1 MDGETVRCGG
11 GRGGSEQARAPEAAT
26 GLDWCGLAHPG
37 RRAAGWP
44 PGSRGSR
51 LAALAAVLAPLAGF
65 ALLAPIEAPPVL
77 AAPLQAAPPPLW
89 IGDTRRQVEAKLPLA
104 QQRPAGETLL
114 RLARQLLGRPYKAF
128 SLDAEPQE
136 RLRLDLTGF
145 DCALLV
151 EQLLALIHSRN
162 VVEFSEQVQRLRYG
176 NGDVDYCD
184 RNHYFTVWAANAER
198 LGLVKDITESL
209 PGASLRVRRLNFMSS
224 HPNSYR
230 PMRQAR
236 ARQCIAALERNL
248 SVRQSYVPIGALGSA
263 AAKLRSGD
271 IFALV
276 TAVDGL
282 DVSHTGFLERSRGE
296 LHAIHAAPKR
306 GVMRSLDFVRYASS
320 VEDVVGI
327 SILRPLPRAARPR

>member
-1 MDGETVRCGG
+1 M
-11 GRGGSEQARAPEAAT
+11 AAAA
-26 GLDWCGLAHPG
+26 LVLAHLAGLA
-37 RRAAGWP
+37 
-44 PGSRGSR
+44 
-51 LAALAAVLAPLAGF
+51 LV
-65 ALLAPIEAPPVL
+65 APIEAT
-77 AAPLQAAPPPLW
+77 PLQAAPRQATPPPLW

-128 SLDAEPQE
+128 SLDAEPQK

-151 EQLLALIHSRN
+151 EQLLALIHSRSL
-162 VVEFSEQVQRLRYG
+162 VEFSEQVQRLRYG
-176 NGDVDYCD
+176 NSSVDYCD
-184 RNHYFTVWAANAER
+184 RNHYFTLWAANAER
-198 LGLVKDITESL
+198 LGLVRDITASL

-224 HPNSYR
+224 HPNSYP
-230 PMRQAR
+230 PMRQAK

-248 SVRQSYVPIGALGSA
+248 SVRQSYLPIRSLAGA

-282 DVSHTGFLERSRGE
+282 DVSHTGFLERSGGG
-296 LHAIHAAPKR
+296 LHAIHAAPRR
-306 GVMRSLDFVRYASS
+306 GVMRSQDFVRYASS

-327 SILRPLPRAARPR
+327 SILRPQPGAAAQP